1 MRKMDKRAFTS
12 FLMLLWQL
20 WEARNLFVIQGQT
33 KVASSGAIVRDHEG
47 MVLADYACSITE
59 AFDAPSAKAIAS
71 ACTA

>member
-1 MRKMDKRAFTS
+1 MKKINVDVEWNA
-12 FLMLLWQL
+12 
-20 WEARNLFVIQGQT
+20 QT